1 MSRETIAMILERSER
16 LQALCT
22 DVYVAG
28 VEIGLPRDLLQ
39 RLWQEIGHGD
49 RPEAFRYDGFGPTEP
64 RPAEPPLPEPPLPPL
79 PPITQCQTVL
89 LVDDDPMMLSLLVK
103 ILGSENYELIV
114 ADGAEQAVAKAQ
126 ELSHLDLLVTDCVMP
141 GLTGRQVAT
150 KVRERFPDVPVLF
163 QTGFSDSLFEDGVEL
178 GDREAFLEKPFTKRG
193 LQEATRLLLFGS
205 TTATGA
211 PAPAAPRP
219 GKRS

>member
-1 MSRETIAMILERSER
+1 MSREAIAMILERSER

-28 VEIGLPRDLLQ
+28 VEIGLPRDLLR

-49 RPEAFRYDGFGPTEP
+49 RPEAFRYEGFGPVEP
-64 RPAEPPLPEPPLPPL
+64 RAADTLPEPPLPPL
-79 PPITQCQTVL
+79 PPVTQRQTMM

-114 ADGAEQAVAKAQ
+114 AHGAEQAVAKAQ

-150 KVRERFPDVPVLF
+150 KIRERFPNVPVLF
-163 QTGFSDSLFEDGVEL
+163 QTGFSDTLFEAGVEL
-178 GDREAFLEKPFTKRG
+178 GDHEAFLEKPFTKRG

-205 TTATGA
+205 TTAT
-211 PAPAAPRP
+211 APAARAASPR
-219 GKRS
+219 GKRT